1 MKCVVSAL
9 RLAGVLM
16 PHSAIFRYSNGLN
29 SRDRKNRFFFPIK
42 SDPVLVTTQER
53 TLSRRFPS
61 LREDPYPNS
70 VLINIGSK
78 MHLVKL
84 I

>member
-16 PHSAIFRYSNGLN
+16 PHSAISRYSNGLN
-29 SRDRKNRFFFPIK
+29 SRDRKNRFFFSIISNPA
-42 SDPVLVTTQER
+42 LVTIQDR
-53 TLSRRFPS
+53 ALSRQFSS
-61 LREDPYPNS
+61 LREEAYHKS
-70 VLINIGSK
+70 VLINMGSK
-78 MHLVKL
+78 IHLAKL